1 MKAYLVAINGL
12 PSMCCTSEDEADVI
26 LSKMSSNANTFKI
39 PVDLEVDNDTII
51 QLTQN
56 VLDDVEEM
64 LEKKEIKISDRCR
77 ENEESEACLFGET
90 YYDLEDKINN
100 TISEMFR

>member
-1 MKAYLVAINGL
+1 MKVYLIAINGL
-12 PSMCCTSEDEADVI
+12 PSMCYTSEDEADVF
-26 LSKMSSNANTFKI
+26 LSKMSSNVNAFKI
-39 PVDLEVDNDTII
+39 PVDLEVDDDTVI
-51 QLTQN
+51 QLSQN

-64 LEKKEIKISDRCR
+64 LERKKIKIPDRCR